1 MEEPVY
7 ERLIP
12 DSRQEFMDE
21 QWAMDE
27 HNPMGE
33 YDPDYERVLL
43 ESMKH
48 NEEHLIHEDEI
59 LRQVIEESKRQA
71 AGRR

>member
-1 MEEPVY
+1 
-7 ERLIP
+7 
-12 DSRQEFMDE
+12 MDE

-27 HNPMGE
+27 HNPSPG

-48 NEEHLIHEDEI
+48 NEEHLSHEDEI
-59 LRQVIEESKRQA
+59 LR
-71 AGRR
+71 